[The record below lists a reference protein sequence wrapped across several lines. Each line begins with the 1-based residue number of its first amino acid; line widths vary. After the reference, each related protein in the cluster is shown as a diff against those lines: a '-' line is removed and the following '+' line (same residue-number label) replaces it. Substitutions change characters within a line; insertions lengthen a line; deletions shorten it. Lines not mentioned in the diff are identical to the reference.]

1 MAKEDKFK
9 VEGKVVKVCHDIYEV
24 DLALPNDK
32 TATIFA
38 HVLVECERTSFVF
51 YRAIQW

>member
-24 DLALPNDK
+24 NLALPNDQ
-32 TATIFA
+32 TATISA
-38 HVLVECERTSFVF
+38 STRRYSGS
-51 YRAIQW
+51 